1 MKFFKKTM
9 LAIVAMGALAACSDS
24 QNSGNDNSWLADA
37 PGTEVYVGV
46 EALNNLSKVE
56 AATQSA
62 ALAERATENPLAP
75 MVTVSYFNVKIDP
88 RLGYV
93 QRRDTYAS
101 VVNGGKL
108 YTDCPFITINK
119 GNDNSYLL
127 STDGSGIRTLVASG
141 DTTRTTILK
150 KINSYYKRTNPISS
164 SVVEDNIHVVWY
176 LAKDMNNGWHIDGL
190 LTDKVD
196 IKEACDACRDEGFGE
211 ITFGENG
218 SQLTYD
224 ELMAFFPVNYKIKP
238 LDKTLGVDIHQQKH
252 DKWGEIKTSV
262 HIKEAK
268 DVTINIPVSK
278 DYTLENADNNVL
290 ARYFEKYY
298 EVQNYDETIGAS
310 VKVTVERLANGVK
323 ISITGVTEDL
333 VKALE
338 RRYND
343 GLTVEI
349 HTFYKLTDA
358 KGESDYKAAVWN
370 SVKNSKVTY
379 GGDVKGQITSAF
391 YANDKVEIK

>member
-1 MKFFKKTM
+1 M
-9 LAIVAMGALAACSDS
+9 
-24 QNSGNDNSWLADA
+24 
-37 PGTEVYVGV
+37 
-46 EALNNLSKVE
+46 
-56 AATQSA
+56 
-62 ALAERATENPLAP
+62 
-75 MVTVSYFNVKIDP
+75 
-88 RLGYV
+88 
-93 QRRDTYAS
+93 
-101 VVNGGKL
+101 
-108 YTDCPFITINK
+108 
-119 GNDNSYLL
+119 
-127 STDGSGIRTLVASG
+127 
-141 DTTRTTILK
+141 
-150 KINSYYKRTNPISS
+150 
-164 SVVEDNIHVVWY
+164 VEDNIHVVWY

-290 ARYFEKYY
+290 TRYFEKYY

-310 VKVTVERLANGVK
+310 VKVIVERLANGVT